1 MEGIPNLYKD
11 AMDGIGAKIAMQ
23 AIRKVM
29 RDNKTADKDKLE
41 QIRVIVHSFE
51 KDMDRK

>member
-1 MEGIPNLYKD
+1 MEGIRNIYRD

-29 RDNKTADKDKLE
+29 RDNQTADKDKLE
-41 QIRVIVHSFE
+41 QIRVIIHSFE
-51 KDMDRK
+51 QDQRRE